1 MNTKVSMGR
10 VSRLHNIFLARPSHK
25 LAEGNLITYS
35 EQIKPTGEDEVK
47 KGGSKVLIIQR

>member
-1 MNTKVSMGR
+1 MDIMGR

-25 LAEGNLITYS
+25 LAEGNLIIYS
-35 EQIKPTGEDEVK
+35 EQITPTGEDEVK